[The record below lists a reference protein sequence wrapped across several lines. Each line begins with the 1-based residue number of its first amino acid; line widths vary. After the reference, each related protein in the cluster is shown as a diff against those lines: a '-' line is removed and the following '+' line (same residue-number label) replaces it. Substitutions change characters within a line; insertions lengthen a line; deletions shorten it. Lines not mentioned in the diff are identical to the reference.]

1 MDPRTATY
9 IVFFIFV
16 IPRFLTLAQAQV
28 QDIKALISDIA
39 SPQRNL
45 NPGLTPLIGSVPVL
59 TIDVSSRKPDI
70 PDTVI
75 KITTFPSG
83 KLEGYSPA
91 MLTMIQGLLSRQEIL
106 LEYFPCDTMIY
117 TVAVT
122 RESVG
127 VYSYRTDEEF
137 WKKEKLFLRKIRLAD
152 FGDCRN
158 QSETL
163 SEVLLGTVSM
173 KLKGKTR
180 AVIIAHNA
188 LSGFPFEVLAYP
200 VKRSGSPGVKTRYL
214 IEGREI
220 VYNNSA
226 AQWLSSRIRSK
237 ISNGK
242 ANVDN
247 SLAFV
252 GFSPRFEFHECIQE
266 LISADHEVSTIGK
279 MFRERGKTPV
289 ILLNENSNENN
300 FKSIARF
307 SHILHIATHT
317 ISSDVF
323 PDMNGLLFNEYGS
336 EQNNSGDPDDGLL
349 AIHEICDLQ
358 ITADLIVLNACASA
372 NIRSRIGMNWFSCAD
387 CFMKAGARNVLCTLW
402 NVSDRLAEKFMVEFY
417 RNYLAGMSFSKAL
430 QQVKVRM
437 IADQSTSLPINWA
450 VYVLMG
456 E

>member
-1 MDPRTATY
+1 M
-9 IVFFIFV
+9 
-16 IPRFLTLAQAQV
+16 
-28 QDIKALISDIA
+28 
-39 SPQRNL
+39 
-45 NPGLTPLIGSVPVL
+45 
-59 TIDVSSRKPDI
+59 
-70 PDTVI
+70 
-75 KITTFPSG
+75 
-83 KLEGYSPA
+83 
-91 MLTMIQGLLSRQEIL
+91 
-106 LEYFPCDTMIY
+106 
-117 TVAVT
+117 
-122 RESVG
+122 
-127 VYSYRTDEEF
+127 
-137 WKKEKLFLRKIRLAD
+137 
-152 FGDCRN
+152 
-158 QSETL
+158 
-163 SEVLLGTVSM
+163 
-173 KLKGKTR
+173 
-180 AVIIAHNA
+180 
-188 LSGFPFEVLAYP
+188 
-200 VKRSGSPGVKTRYL
+200 
-214 IEGREI
+214 
-220 VYNNSA
+220 
-226 AQWLSSRIRSK
+226 
-237 ISNGK
+237 
-242 ANVDN
+242 
-247 SLAFV
+247 
-252 GFSPRFEFHECIQE
+252 GFSPGFEFHECIQE
-266 LISADHEVSTIGK
+266 LHSADHEVSTIGR

-317 ISSDVF
+317 ISSDVY

-450 VYVLMG
+450 AYVLIG